1 MNPKKGP
8 WLASS
13 SFFCLKYSWS
23 SLAFCLWNSNVITFL
38 SSTAIAPATETGF
51 GCATEDEE
59 EGGEDWEGGWE
70 GGVGLR
76 VEGGEGSLIEGATGL
91 LIGPSVWELLI
102 TVLAKGL
109 VEVNLKDEVEE
120 WGEGYEEEEEDEDE

>member
-1 MNPKKGP
+1 M
-8 WLASS
+8 
-13 SFFCLKYSWS
+13 
-23 SLAFCLWNSNVITFL
+23 
-38 SSTAIAPATETGF
+38 
-51 GCATEDEE
+51 
-59 EGGEDWEGGWE
+59 
-70 GGVGLR
+70 R

-120 WGEGYEEEEEDEDE
+120 